1 MRDKRSGS
9 GPKPVLVYDGDCAFC
24 TSCMRVVE
32 RIGVD
37 AHLVAWQFAD
47 LPRLGLTENAA
58 SGALQW
64 IEPDG
69 RSRAG
74 HEAVAALLIRAG
86 GLWAIPGRIIL
97 LPGISPVAAR
107 LYRLIADNRH
117 HLPGGTP
124 ACVLPPDQ
132 RPGR

>member
-1 MRDKRSGS
+1 MRDERPSA
-9 GPKPVLVYDGDCAFC
+9 GPKPVLVYDGDCGFC
-24 TSCMRVVE
+24 TSCVRVVK

-47 LPRLGLTENAA
+47 LPGLGLTESAA

-69 RSRAG
+69 RIRSG
-74 HEAVAALLIRAG
+74 HHAVAALLLRAG
-86 GLWAIPGRIIL
+86 GLWALAGRVIL
-97 LPGISPVAAR
+97 LPGISRVAAQ
-107 LYRLIADNRH
+107 LYRLIAGNRD
-117 HLPGGTP
+117 HLPGGMP
-124 ACVLPPDQ
+124 ACVLPPEQ